1 MAELHPAWA
10 QLEEKLVWRRSAC
23 RIAEACSAAEA
34 AKGSVL
40 KHIQSTRFCSLLP
53 RPKGSLNS
61 YLDALPGL
69 SAAVRAYMQADGG
82 FYAQAPSEN
91 INYGGR
97 GAGQQ
102 LWWCGDDKGWRVSQP
117 DRLKLN
123 PQPEGKPQSKR
134 KQPASR
140 GGFAPPLD
148 AADEDAIRDEDIHLL
163 PPVEAEPAP
172 LPLPV
177 PAPMSWWGPW
187 GGSASTDELNGTPDS
202 VSTATT
208 DDGDLLTSS
217 DEDGAW
223 AGAAGYPDRPQTPP
237 APMPAEPAAR
247 HAPWL
252 SATDARMYGGAAGG
266 GSGAAWG
273 ADAAYTAAAP
283 AAKRY
288 RYAPRPAICG
298 ARSCRRLTVCC
309 SVSSS
314 NSPNLSTAFFFGL
327 SVIAIVH
334 HSVYV
339 PLERAESSRRAL
351 SSSESLSL
359 HEASVALE
367 EVFVCRQSSSRPAE
381 LVPWAGW
388 PEQCPLGVLLM
399 VRGPPSR
406 PHTPAP
412 DAANSRRCRCCAP
425 PQLSIACA
433 AWTAGSNARHQPRP
447 RRASICPRVP
457 GQAAHHPPDPHV
469 TRRHV
474 ERAHA
479 LGGGAWPGTWQLQR
493 AGEFQ
498 SDGRS
503 VADGVVWRVRS
514 RRRRGA
520 VCASSCSRT
529 ARRP

>member
-1 MAELHPAWA
+1 MAELHRAWA
-10 QLEEKLVWRRSAC
+10 QLDEKLVWRRSAC

-172 LPLPV
+172 LPLPA

-187 GGSASTDELNGTPDS
+187 GGSASTDELNTPDS

-288 RYAPRPAICG
+288 RYAPRPPKFHL

-399 VRGPPSR
+399 VRGPLAP
-406 PHTPAP
+406 PHPCPRRREQSALPLLCSASAQHRLRCMDRRVECSTPA
-412 DAANSRRCRCCAP
+412 
-425 PQLSIACA
+425 
-433 AWTAGSNARHQPRP
+433 TAS
-447 RRASICPRVP
+447 P
-457 GQAAHHPPDPHV
+457 GQHLPSC
-469 TRRHV
+469 
-474 ERAHA
+474 
-479 LGGGAWPGTWQLQR
+479 AW
-493 AGEFQ
+493 
-498 SDGRS
+498 
-503 VADGVVWRVRS
+503 
-514 RRRRGA
+514 
-520 VCASSCSRT
+520 SSCSSSS
-529 ARRP
+529 